1 VKTNKA
7 TATPGLRHDS
17 HTLFQ
22 HSKVSLMFF
31 LYVLDVCSFI
41 LLPRLFFFGKKKFIE
56 CFINAWIN
64 FLICSS
70 YFHYGKGALLDGY
83 KRNCPS
89 QY

>member
-31 LYVLDVCSFI
+31 FYVLDVCSFI
-41 LLPRLFFFGKKKFIE
+41 LLPCLICYFIE
-56 CFINAWIN
+56 CFINTRIN
-64 FLICSS
+64 FLICLS
-70 YFHYGKGALLDGY
+70 YFHYGKGALLDGH